1 MAALIPVILC
11 GGSGT
16 RLWPR
21 SRKLR
26 PKPFLP
32 LIGPKTLFQST
43 LERCDRADMFM
54 PPLVVLGADHLAL
67 AMEQTRGQ
75 FGQQLGKRKDVRFL
89 VEPMARGT
97 AAAVALAALNVPEDA
112 LMLVC
117 PSDHH
122 IANTAAFHH
131 AVNQAC
137 SLAQQDWLVSL
148 AITADR
154 PETGFGYL
162 QRGEALED
170 YGFRTRRFIEKPDL
184 ARAQQFLSSGDY
196 AWNSGIFLF
205 KARVYL
211 EELQRYCPAMLRH
224 VQDAMASGQH
234 DGSSFTPDSQL
245 FDKISGETVDYAVM
259 ELTDRAAMVP
269 VQCGWSDIGTW
280 SAMQDALSA
289 DDQGNHVHG
298 AAELLDCRNVLV
310 ESDSLRVC
318 AIGLEDVMIIV
329 DGQDVLIT
337 TRAGAQKVGKLK
349 AATQE

>member
-32 LIGPKTLFQST
+32 LIGQKTLFEAT
-43 LERCDRADMFM
+43 LERCDRADMFA
-54 PPLVVLGADHLAL
+54 PPLVILGADHLSL
-67 AMEQTRGQ
+67 AVD
-75 FGQQLGKRKDVRFL
+75 QLGKRNEVQFV
-89 VEPMARGT
+89 VEPNARGT
-97 AAAVALAALNVPEDA
+97 AAAVALAALSVPADA

-122 IANTAAFHH
+122 IVDTGAFHH
-131 AVNQAC
+131 AVNQAR
-137 SLAQQDWLVSL
+137 SLAQQNWLVSL

-162 QRGEALED
+162 QRGEPLEND
-170 YGFRTRRFIEKPDL
+170 GFRTRRFIEKPDR

-196 AWNSGIFLF
+196 AWNSGIFIF
-205 KARVYL
+205 KAGVFL
-211 EELQRYCPAMLRH
+211 NELRRYRPALLSL
-224 VQDAMASGQH
+224 VEDAMAAGQH
-234 DGSSFTPDSQL
+234 DGPSFTPDAYL
-245 FDKISGETVDYAVM
+245 FDQISGESVDYAVM
-259 ELTDRAAMVP
+259 ELTDRAVMVP

-280 SAMQDALSA
+280 SAMQDALPT
-289 DDQGNHVHG
+289 DDRGNCVVG

-310 ESDSLRVC
+310 ESGGLRLSV
-318 AIGLEDVMIIV
+318 IGLEDVVIVV

-337 TRAGAQKVGKLK
+337 TRDGAQNVGKLK
-349 AATQE
+349 ASTLQ